1 MRKYSLLFGA
11 LGGALAGY
19 LFSNEKLRKELSTA
33 KTADDAGKILS
44 KHLSH
49 DGKRIGGEV
58 KKFVDSDLVQDNMK
72 KMKVAA
78 KDYFDKAKG
87 EVAVMMKEA
96 EKEAMKEGKK
106 AMKAVKKAMKK

>member
-1 MRKYSLLFGA
+1 MRKASLLFGA

-19 LFSNEKLRKELSTA
+19 LFSNENLRKELSSA

-44 KHLSH
+44 KHLQH

-58 KKFVDSDLVQDNMK
+58 KKFVDSDMVQDNMK

-78 KDYFDKAKG
+78 KDYFEKAKDD
-87 EVAVMMKEA
+87 VAAMMKDA
-96 EKEAMKEGKK
+96 EKKAMKEGKK
-106 AMKAVKKAMKK
+106 AMKAVKKAIK